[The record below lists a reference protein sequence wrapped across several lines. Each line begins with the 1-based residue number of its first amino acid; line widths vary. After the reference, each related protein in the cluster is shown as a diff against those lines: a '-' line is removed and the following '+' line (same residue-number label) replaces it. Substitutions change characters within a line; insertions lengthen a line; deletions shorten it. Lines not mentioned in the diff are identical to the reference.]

1 MAGQISQAGI
11 QGGLGTVGTIFGIVA
26 GMKWD
31 KELSKLKEKNPKY
44 TSSPYAAKTLALAET
59 LLNSR
64 MPGAAARERNIY
76 GSGANAMAG
85 VTRNATDAS
94 QALAT
99 AAGIQGQQTD
109 AFNSLQMQE
118 GQDYYN
124 KLNNLNAAYGGMTQ
138 EHKDL
143 FDDEV
148 RRWQDQVNIIT
159 AQYKARKQGGQD
171 ISNYGAMM
179 GGLVGGA
186 VGGVGG
192 GGGGG
197 GTGMSG
203 MSGMMGSISDKRLKH
218 NYYVIGKS
226 PSGINI
232 YEFSYLGSNIRY
244 QGVMADEVPKASF
257 NVGEYLAVDYSKID
271 VQFKQLK

>member
-64 MPGAAARERNIY
+64 MPGSAARERNIY
-76 GSGANAMAG
+76 GSGANAMSG
-85 VTRNATDAS
+85 ITRNATDAN
-94 QALAT
+94 QALAA

-124 KLNNLNAAYGGMTQ
+124 KLNNLNSAYGGMTQ
-138 EHKDL
+138 EHKDM

-148 RRWQDQVNIIT
+148 RRWQDQVNT
-159 AQYKARKQGGQD
+159 VLTQYKMRRQGGNDWSQM
-171 ISNYGAMM
+171 GAP
-179 GGLVGGA
+179 GA
-186 VGGVGG
+186 SM

-218 NYYVIGKS
+218 NYYVVGKS

-232 YEFSYLGSNIRY
+232 YEFSYLGSNARY
-244 QGVMADEVPKASF
+244 QGVMADEVPQASF
-257 NVGEYLAVDYSKID
+257 NIGEYLAVDYSKID
-271 VQFKQLK
+271 VSFKQVS

>member
-1 MAGQISQAGI
+1 MAGIAQAGI

-31 KELSKLKEKNPKY
+31 KEMSKLKDNDPRY
-44 TSSPYAAKTLALAET
+44 TSSPYAAKTLGLAQT

-64 MPGAAARERNIY
+64 MPGSAAREKNIY
-76 GSGANAMAG
+76 GAGANAMG
-85 VTRNATDAS
+85 NISRNVTDSS
-94 QALAT
+94 QALALG
-99 AAGIQGQQTD
+99 AGIQGQQG
-109 AFNSLQMQE
+109 AQFNDLAMQE

-124 KLNNLNAAYGGMTQ
+124 KLNNLNAANQGMTQ

-179 GGLVGGA
+179 GSSIGGA
-186 VGGVGG
+186 LGGVGG
-192 GGGGG
+192 GSGGGG
-197 GTGMSG
+197 G
-203 MSGMMGSISDKRLKH
+203 MMGGMSDKRLKH
-218 NYYVIGKS
+218 NYFVIGKS

-232 YEFSYLGSNIRY
+232 YEFSYIGSSNRFI
-244 QGVMADEVPKASF
+244 GVMADEVPQASF
-257 NVGEYLAVDYSKID
+257 MTESGYYAVNYSKID
-271 VQFKQLK
+271 VPFKRIS

>member
-1 MAGQISQAGI
+1 MASSMIGPII
-11 QGGLGTVGTIFGIVA
+11 QGAMGTVGTIFNSIAGIKA
-26 GMKWD
+26 D
-31 KELSKLKEKNPKY
+31 KKLSKLIKEDPKY

-76 GSGANAMAG
+76 GSGANAMSG
-85 VTRNATDAS
+85 ITRNATDSS
-94 QALAT
+94 QALAA

-138 EHKDL
+138 EHKDM

-148 RRWQDQVNIIT
+148 RRWQDQVNT
-159 AQYKARKQGGQD
+159 VLTQYKMRRQGGNDWSQM
-171 ISNYGAMM
+171 GAP
-179 GGLVGGA
+179 GA
-186 VGGVGG
+186 SMGG
-192 GGGGG
+192 GGG
-197 GTGMSG
+197 
-203 MSGMMGSISDKRLKH
+203 MMGMSDKRLKH
-218 NYYVIGKS
+218 NYRVIGKS

-232 YEFSYLGSNIRY
+232 YEFSYLGSNARY
-244 QGVMADEVPKASF
+244 QGVMADEVPQASF
-257 NVGEYLAVDYSKID
+257 NIGEYLAVDYSKID
-271 VQFKQLK
+271 VSFKQVS

>member
-64 MPGAAARERNIY
+64 MPGSAARERNIY
-76 GSGANAMAG
+76 GSGANAMSG
-85 VTRNATDAS
+85 ITRNATDAN
-94 QALAT
+94 QALAA

-124 KLNNLNAAYGGMTQ
+124 KLNNLNSAYGGMTQ
-138 EHKDL
+138 EHKDM

-148 RRWQDQVNIIT
+148 RRWQDQVNT
-159 AQYKARKQGGQD
+159 VLTQYKMRRQGGNDWSQM
-171 ISNYGAMM
+171 GAP
-179 GGLVGGA
+179 GA
-186 VGGVGG
+186 SMGG
-192 GGGGG
+192 GGG
-197 GTGMSG
+197 
-203 MSGMMGSISDKRLKH
+203 MMGMSDKRLKH
-218 NYYVIGKS
+218 NYRVIGKS

-232 YEFSYLGSNIRY
+232 YEFSYLGSNARY
-244 QGVMADEVPKASF
+244 QGVMADEVPQASF
-257 NVGEYLAVDYSKID
+257 NIGEYLAVDYSKID
-271 VQFKQLK
+271 VSFKQVS